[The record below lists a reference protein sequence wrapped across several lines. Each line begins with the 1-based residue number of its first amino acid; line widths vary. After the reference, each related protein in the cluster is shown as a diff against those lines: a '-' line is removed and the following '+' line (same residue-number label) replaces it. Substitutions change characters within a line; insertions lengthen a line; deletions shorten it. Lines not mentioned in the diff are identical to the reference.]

1 MLRVAILGMGS
12 WGQALVGSVQGKS
25 SSLQFTAGCTRTPAK
40 AADFCRTH
48 NIRQVDSYEAILADS
63 AIDAVLL
70 ATPNSQHS
78 AQVVQAAA
86 AGKHVFCEKPFT
98 LNAAAARTAI
108 DAAQK
113 AGIVLGVGFNRR
125 FHPSV
130 VELRNRV
137 RAGRLGVIASIIAEL
152 TATTGFYRPRDS
164 WRWSAEEEPAGAMA
178 GIGVHLVDA
187 MIDLVGAVSEVHCS
201 SVQRANG
208 QGEDTTSLLLKFE
221 CGVTGLAFGSIAATR
236 NFRLAV
242 YGAKA
247 FAEVLTPTMET
258 FRFLPAIEG
267 KASHLAVVPQPET
280 IEYSGVNT
288 ARLELEQFALS
299 IAEGRPYPVPLDE
312 VFHGVCV
319 FEAAVKSA
327 ATGLPVR
334 VEKMDSALQGS

>member
-1 MLRVAILGMGS
+1 MLRVAVVGMGS
-12 WGQALVGSVQGKS
+12 WGQALVESVQGKS
-25 SSLQFTAGCTRTPAK
+25 TALKFTAGYTRTAAK
-40 AADFCRTH
+40 AAEFCREQ
-48 NIRQVDSYEAILADS
+48 NIRQAASYEEILADA

-78 AQVVQAAA
+78 QQVVQAAA

-108 DAAQK
+108 DAARQ

-125 FHPSV
+125 FHPSI

-137 RAGRLGVIASIIAEL
+137 KAGRFGVIASIVAEL
-152 TATTGFYRPRDS
+152 TATSGFYRPADS

-187 MIDLVGAVSEVHCS
+187 MIDLVGPVIEVMCT
-201 SVQRANG
+201 SVNRAAG

-221 CGVTGLAFGSIAATR
+221 NGVTGLAFGSIAATR

-247 FAEVLTPTMET
+247 FAEVLTPTMDT
-258 FRFLPAIEG
+258 FRFLPAVEG
-267 KASHLAVVPQPET
+267 KASHLAAVPQPEVL
-280 IEYSGVNT
+280 EYRGANT
-288 ARLELEQFALS
+288 ALLELAQFAQCVKEKR
-299 IAEGRPYPVPLDE
+299 AYPIPLDE

-327 ATGLPVR
+327 ASGLPVG
-334 VEKMDSALQGS
+334 VEKMDRS